1 LIISPIVGYS
11 ILKKFMV
18 SHLPNVLH
26 HIWFTFQNIT
36 FESKVVR
43 RMVSSARGQEWKDI
57 RSSITPAFTT
67 GKIKRVS
74 PFESQTFSR
83 IFVYYHGFLN
93 IIDVRL
99 DKKLCR
105 SNGHQV
111 R

>member
-1 LIISPIVGYS
+1 
-11 ILKKFMV
+11 
-18 SHLPNVLH
+18 
-26 HIWFTFQNIT
+26 
-36 FESKVVR
+36 
-43 RMVSSARGQEWKDI
+43 MVSSARGQEWKDI

-105 SNGHQV
+105 SNSHQV